1 MPLPVPGASRT
12 SLFRGPLFGA
22 SRLRAAVG
30 VLAAGLLLS
39 ACGGGS
45 TAAPSSA
52 GTAAGT
58 TAASASASSAAST
71 PGSSAASSSAASSS
85 SSSSAVSSSAS
96 TPAAGGGYPVE
107 IPNAFGTTTIPTEPE
122 RIVVVGYTEAD
133 SVIALGSV
141 PLAVQEFGFPGKI
154 GGPWLDDLLQ
164 GQTPA
169 VLTGQ
174 ELNIEQVA
182 SFTPDLI
189 IGVNRALTADDYA
202 ALSAIAPTLARPAEY
217 PDFGVP
223 PEVIARTVAQALD
236 KGPEM
241 EAKLAEVDQA
251 ISAASIADPQFAGK
265 TFSAVWPRG
274 GGQGWYAWTSVDAR
288 SRLLVA
294 LGLTES
300 PTVAA
305 LGADTFYK
313 EISAENTAQI
323 DADVIVAI
331 DVEGQQATVE
341 ADPIFQSLPAV
352 QAGHVAWITDP
363 AVIGA
368 FSYSSVLSTPYAL
381 DPVVQALAGATA

>member
-1 MPLPVPGASRT
+1 M
-12 SLFRGPLFGA
+12 
-22 SRLRAAVG
+22 
-30 VLAAGLLLS
+30 S

-45 TAAPSSA
+45 TAAPSSS
-52 GTAAGT
+52 AAPGSTSAT
-58 TAASASASSAAST
+58 TPASSAASST
-71 PGSSAASSSAASSS
+71 AAASSSAASSAPGS
-85 SSSSAVSSSAS
+85 SSTAASSSAAVSA
-96 TPAAGGGYPVE
+96 GYPVE
-107 IPNAFGTTTIPTEPE
+107 IPNAFGTTTIASAPQ
-122 RIVVVGYTEAD
+122 RVVVVGYTEAD
-133 SVIALGSV
+133 SVLALGTV

-164 GQTPA
+164 GQTPT

-174 ELNIEQVA
+174 ELNLEQIA

-202 ALSAIAPTLARPAEY
+202 ALTAIAPTLARPAEY
-217 PDFGVP
+217 PDYGVP
-223 PEVIARTVAQALD
+223 PEAVARTVAQALD

-241 EAKLAEVDQA
+241 EAKLAEVDQT
-251 ISAASIADPQFAGK
+251 ISAASVAHPEFAGK

-274 GGQGWYAWTSVDAR
+274 DGQGWYAWTAVDAR

-300 PTVAA
+300 PTIAG
-305 LGADTFYK
+305 LGQDTFYK

-331 DVEGQQATVE
+331 DVEGQRATIE
-341 ADPIFQSLPAV
+341 ADPIYQSLPAV

-381 DPVVQALAGATA
+381 DPVVEAVAAATA